1 MKIRFNQEKDIEL
14 KDGTTLIELLKE
26 LGLYKDGVAVAIDES
41 IVKKAGFE
49 NYVLKDGMN
58 VDIFNM
64 VSGG

>member
-41 IVKKAGFE
+41 IVKKADFE

>member
-41 IVKKAGFE
+41 IVKKVDFE